1 MINFEASHTTLSA
14 LICNNIYCAFIIK
27 FLNII
32 VFQQKHTQLLPV
44 GFDSRNFIVTH
55 RSIMHA
61 APETLLS
68 KNTFI

>member
-44 GFDSRNFIVTH
+44 GFDSRNFIV
-55 RSIMHA
+55 
-61 APETLLS
+61 
-68 KNTFI
+68 